1 MERKFS
7 KRTQRWTAVKVL
19 EPKTY
24 NYIPELISKV
34 FEKKES
40 SGAHVSQQ
48 IGVSSEDPV
57 RIAPNISAVPPPS
70 VQSLVKSHKS
80 RFN

>member
-40 SGAHVSQQ
+40 SGAHV
-48 IGVSSEDPV
+48 GVSSEDPV

-70 VQSLVKSHKS
+70 VQSLVESHKS